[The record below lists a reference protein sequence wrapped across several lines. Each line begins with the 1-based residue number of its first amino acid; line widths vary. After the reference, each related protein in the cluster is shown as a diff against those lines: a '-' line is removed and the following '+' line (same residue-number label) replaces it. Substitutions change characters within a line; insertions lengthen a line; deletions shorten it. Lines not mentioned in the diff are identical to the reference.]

1 MRQFL
6 LTKGTYAS
14 GNDMSAIADGAV
26 GFYSLV
32 NGQPTLDSDG
42 SKVKKGE
49 AMIVVG
55 RPKEKGGNIVIP
67 FYNKN
72 FSWNKMTHQAA
83 TKFNASIT
91 IPTITDLGDYTIV
104 IAKKGVQFNER
115 NKWTSTVNVKSTA
128 TTASQVAEELGKRI
142 KYFASTLG
150 IEASVSESTITIKG
164 LNDGDDF
171 AVFGAENM
179 FNVQAVYAT
188 RGSKGIADANYIADL
203 ADKAC
208 ADAGIEY
215 TYRPEYIY
223 MYPGYPL
230 NPLAG
235 DPSSDPGYVVY
246 TIRFAEP
253 RKTKTTDEVV
263 NQIVQIAM
271 PSDATAVTD
280 IEAVLA
286 GIEA

>member
-14 GNDMSAIADGAV
+14 GNDMSAIAEGAI
-26 GFYSLV
+26 GFYYNNDGV
-32 NGQPTLDSDG
+32 PTLDTDG
-42 SKVKKGE
+42 THVKKGE
-49 AMIVVG
+49 AMIVLG
-55 RPKEKGGNIVIP
+55 RSAANGGNVVIP

-72 FSWNKMTHQAA
+72 FSWNKMTHQAS
-83 TKFNASIT
+83 TKFNANIT
-91 IPTITDLGDYTIV
+91 IPAITELGEYTI
-104 IAKKGVQFNER
+104 IICKKGVQFNER
-115 NKWTSTVNVKSTA
+115 NKWTSSYNVKSLNDTPDD
-128 TTASQVAEELGKRI
+128 VAAAIEKGI
-142 KYFASTLG
+142 KNFAHNLG
-150 IEASVSESTITIKG
+150 ISSSVSGATISITG
-164 LNDGDDF
+164 LNDAVDF
-171 AVFGAENM
+171 EILGADNLFGLTIT
-179 FNVQAVYAT
+179 QTHAT
-188 RGSKGIADANYIADL
+188 KGYADAAWISDL

-223 MYPGYPL
+223 LYENYPL
-230 NPLAG
+230 NPLAQQNTT
-235 DPSSDPGYVVY
+235 DPGFIVY

-253 RKTKTTDEVV
+253 RRTKTTDEVV

-271 PSDATAVTD
+271 PKTASDITD

>member
-14 GNDMSAIADGAV
+14 GNDMSAIAEGAI
-26 GFYSLV
+26 GFYYNNDGV
-32 NGQPTLDSDG
+32 PTLDTDG
-42 SKVKKGE
+42 THVKKGE
-49 AMIVVG
+49 AMIVLG
-55 RPKEKGGNIVIP
+55 RSAANGGNVVIP

-72 FSWNKMTHQAA
+72 FSWNKMTHQAS

-91 IPTITDLGDYTIV
+91 IPAITELGEYTI
-104 IAKKGVQFNER
+104 IICKKGVQFNER
-115 NKWTSTVNVKSTA
+115 NKWTSSYNVTSLNDTPDN
-128 TTASQVAEELGKRI
+128 VAAAIEKGI
-142 KYFASTLG
+142 KNFAHNLG
-150 IEASVSESTITIKG
+150 ISSSVSGATISITG
-164 LNDGDDF
+164 LNDAVDF
-171 AVFGAENM
+171 EILGADNLFGLTIT
-179 FNVQAVYAT
+179 QTHAT
-188 RGSKGIADANYIADL
+188 KGYADAAWISDL

-223 MYPGYPL
+223 LYENYPL
-230 NPLAG
+230 NPLAQQNTT
-235 DPSSDPGYVVY
+235 DPGFIVY

-253 RKTKTTDEVV
+253 RRTKTTDEVV

-271 PSDATAVTD
+271 PKTAAAATT
-280 IEAVLA
+280 IETILG

>member
-14 GNDMSAIADGAV
+14 GNDMSAIAEGAI
-26 GFYSLV
+26 GFYYNNDGV
-32 NGQPTLDSDG
+32 PTLDTDG
-42 SKVKKGE
+42 THVKKGE
-49 AMIVVG
+49 AMIVLG
-55 RPKEKGGNIVIP
+55 RSAANGGNVVIP

-72 FSWNKMTHQAA
+72 FSWNKMTHQAS

-91 IPTITDLGDYTIV
+91 IPAITELGEYTI
-104 IAKKGVQFNER
+104 IICKKGVQFNER
-115 NKWTSTVNVKSTA
+115 NKWTSSYNVKSLNDTPDD
-128 TTASQVAEELGKRI
+128 VAAAIEKGI
-142 KYFASTLG
+142 KNFAHNLG
-150 IEASVSESTITIKG
+150 ISSSVSGDTISITG
-164 LNDGDDF
+164 LNDAVDF
-171 AVFGAENM
+171 EILGADNLFGLTIT
-179 FNVQAVYAT
+179 QTHAT
-188 RGSKGIADANYIADL
+188 KGYADAAWISDL

-223 MYPGYPL
+223 LYKNYPL
-230 NPLAG
+230 NPLAQQNTT
-235 DPSSDPGYVVY
+235 DPGFIVY

-253 RKTKTTDEVV
+253 RRTKTTDEVV

-271 PSDATAVTD
+271 PKTAAAVTD
-280 IEAVLA
+280 IETVLG

>member
-14 GNDMSAIADGAV
+14 GNDMSAIAEGAI
-26 GFYSLV
+26 GFYYNN
-32 NGQPTLDSDG
+32 NGAPTLDNDG
-42 SKVKKGE
+42 THVKKGE
-49 AMIVVG
+49 AMIVLG
-55 RPKEKGGNIVIP
+55 RSAANGGNVVIP

-72 FSWNKMTHQAA
+72 FSWNKMIHQAS

-91 IPTITDLGDYTIV
+91 IPAITELGEYTI
-104 IAKKGVQFNER
+104 IICKKGVQFNER
-115 NKWTSTVNVKSTA
+115 NKWTSSYNVKSLNDTPDD
-128 TTASQVAEELGKRI
+128 VAAAIEKGI
-142 KYFASTLG
+142 KNFAHNLG
-150 IEASVSESTITIKG
+150 ISSSVSGDTISITG
-164 LNDGDDF
+164 LNDAVDF
-171 AVFGAENM
+171 EILGADNLFGLTIT
-179 FNVQAVYAT
+179 QTHAT
-188 RGSKGIADANYIADL
+188 KGYADAAWISDL

-223 MYPGYPL
+223 LYENYPL
-230 NPLAG
+230 NPLAQQNTT
-235 DPSSDPGYVVY
+235 DPGYIVY

-253 RKTKTTDEVV
+253 RRTKTTDEVV

-271 PSDATAVTD
+271 PKTAAAATD
-280 IEAVLA
+280 IETVLA

>member
-14 GNDMSAIADGAV
+14 GNDMSAIAEGAI
-26 GFYSLV
+26 GFYYNN
-32 NGQPTLDSDG
+32 NGAPTLDNDG
-42 SKVKKGE
+42 THVKKGE
-49 AMIVVG
+49 AMIVLG
-55 RPKEKGGNIVIP
+55 RSAANGGNVVIP

-72 FSWNKMTHQAA
+72 FSWNKMTHQAS

-91 IPTITDLGDYTIV
+91 IPAITELGEYTI
-104 IAKKGVQFNER
+104 IICKKGVQFNER
-115 NKWTSTVNVKSTA
+115 NKWTSSYNVKSLNDTPDD
-128 TTASQVAEELGKRI
+128 VAAAIEKGI
-142 KYFASTLG
+142 KNFAHNLG
-150 IEASVSESTITIKG
+150 ISSSVSGDTISITG
-164 LNDGDDF
+164 LNDAVDF
-171 AVFGAENM
+171 EILGADNLFGLTIT
-179 FNVQAVYAT
+179 QTHAT
-188 RGSKGIADANYIADL
+188 KGYADAAWISDL

-223 MYPGYPL
+223 LYENYPL
-230 NPLAG
+230 NPLAQQNTT
-235 DPSSDPGYVVY
+235 DPGFIVY

-253 RKTKTTDEVV
+253 RRTKTTDEVV

-271 PSDATAVTD
+271 PKTAAAATT
-280 IEAVLA
+280 IETILG

>member
-14 GNDMSAIADGAV
+14 GNDMSAIAEGAI
-26 GFYSLV
+26 GFYYNNDGV
-32 NGQPTLDSDG
+32 PTLDNDG
-42 SKVKKGE
+42 THVKKGE
-49 AMIVVG
+49 AMIVLG
-55 RPKEKGGNIVIP
+55 RSAANGGNVVIP

-72 FSWNKMTHQAA
+72 FSWNKMTHQAS

-91 IPTITDLGDYTIV
+91 IPAITELGEYTI
-104 IAKKGVQFNER
+104 IICKKGVQFNER
-115 NKWTSTVNVKSTA
+115 NKWTSSYNVKSLNDTPDN
-128 TTASQVAEELGKRI
+128 VAAAIEKGI
-142 KYFASTLG
+142 KNFAHNLG
-150 IEASVSESTITIKG
+150 ISSSVSGDTISITG
-164 LNDGDDF
+164 LNDAVDF
-171 AVFGAENM
+171 EILGADNLFGLTIT
-179 FNVQAVYAT
+179 QTHAT
-188 RGSKGIADANYIADL
+188 KGYADAAWISDL

-223 MYPGYPL
+223 LYENYPL
-230 NPLAG
+230 NPLAQQNTT
-235 DPSSDPGYVVY
+235 DPGYIVY

-253 RKTKTTDEVV
+253 RRTKTTDEVV

-271 PSDATAVTD
+271 PKTSDAATT
-280 IEAVLA
+280 IETILG

>member
-14 GNDMSAIADGAV
+14 GNDMSAIAEGAI
-26 GFYSLV
+26 GFYYNNDGV
-32 NGQPTLDSDG
+32 PTLDTDG
-42 SKVKKGE
+42 THVKKGE
-49 AMIVVG
+49 AMIVLG
-55 RPKEKGGNIVIP
+55 RSAANGGNVVIP

-72 FSWNKMTHQAA
+72 FSWNKMTHQAS

-91 IPTITDLGDYTIV
+91 IPAITELGEYTI
-104 IAKKGVQFNER
+104 IICKKGVQFNER
-115 NKWTSTVNVKSTA
+115 NKWTSSYNVKSLNDTP
-128 TTASQVAEELGKRI
+128 SDVAAAIEKGI
-142 KYFASTLG
+142 KNFAHNLG
-150 IEASVSESTITIKG
+150 ISSSVSGETISITG
-164 LNDGDDF
+164 LNDAVDF
-171 AVFGAENM
+171 EILGADNLFGLTIT
-179 FNVQAVYAT
+179 QTHAT
-188 RGSKGIADANYIADL
+188 KGYADAAWISDL

-223 MYPGYPL
+223 LYENYPL
-230 NPLAG
+230 NSLAQQNTT
-235 DPSSDPGYVVY
+235 DPGFIVY

-253 RKTKTTDEVV
+253 RRTKTTDEVV

-271 PSDATAVTD
+271 PKTATAVTD
-280 IEAVLA
+280 IETVLG

>member
-14 GNDMSAIADGAV
+14 GNDMSAIAEGAI
-26 GFYSLV
+26 GFYYNNDGV
-32 NGQPTLDSDG
+32 PTLDTDG
-42 SKVKKGE
+42 THVKKGE
-49 AMIVVG
+49 AMIVLG
-55 RPKEKGGNIVIP
+55 RSAANGGNVVIP

-72 FSWNKMTHQAA
+72 FSWNKMIHQAS

-91 IPTITDLGDYTIV
+91 IPAITELGEYTI
-104 IAKKGVQFNER
+104 IICKKGVQFNER
-115 NKWTSTVNVKSTA
+115 NKWTSSYNVKSLNDTPDD
-128 TTASQVAEELGKRI
+128 VAAAIEKGI
-142 KYFASTLG
+142 KNFAHNLG
-150 IEASVSESTITIKG
+150 ISSSVSGATISITG
-164 LNDGDDF
+164 LNDAVDF
-171 AVFGAENM
+171 EILGADNLFGLTIT
-179 FNVQAVYAT
+179 QTHAT
-188 RGSKGIADANYIADL
+188 KGYADAAWISDL

-223 MYPGYPL
+223 LYENYPL
-230 NPLAG
+230 NPLAQQNTT
-235 DPSSDPGYVVY
+235 DPGYIVY

-253 RKTKTTDEVV
+253 RRTKTTDEVV

-271 PSDATAVTD
+271 PKTADAATT
-280 IEAVLA
+280 IETVLG

>member
-14 GNDMSAIADGAV
+14 GNDMSAIEEGAI
-26 GFYSLV
+26 GFYYNNDGV
-32 NGQPTLDSDG
+32 PTLDTDG
-42 SKVKKGE
+42 THVKKGE
-49 AMIVVG
+49 AMIVLG
-55 RPKEKGGNIVIP
+55 RSAANGGNVVIP

-72 FSWNKMTHQAA
+72 FSWNKMTHQAS

-91 IPTITDLGDYTIV
+91 IPAITELGEYTI
-104 IAKKGVQFNER
+104 IICKKGVQFNER
-115 NKWTSTVNVKSTA
+115 NKWTSSYNVKSLNDTPDD
-128 TTASQVAEELGKRI
+128 VAAAIEKGI
-142 KYFASTLG
+142 KNFAHNLG
-150 IEASVSESTITIKG
+150 ISSSVSGATISITG
-164 LNDGDDF
+164 LNDAVDF
-171 AVFGAENM
+171 EILGADNLFGLTIT
-179 FNVQAVYAT
+179 QTHAT
-188 RGSKGIADANYIADL
+188 KGYADAAWISDL

-223 MYPGYPL
+223 LYENYPL
-230 NPLAG
+230 NPLAQQNTT
-235 DPSSDPGYVVY
+235 DPGYIVY

-253 RKTKTTDEVV
+253 RRTKTTDEVV

-271 PSDATAVTD
+271 PKTATAVTD
-280 IEAVLA
+280 IETVLG

>member
-14 GNDMSAIADGAV
+14 GNDMSAIAEGAI
-26 GFYSLV
+26 GFYYNN
-32 NGQPTLDSDG
+32 NGAPTLDNDG
-42 SKVKKGE
+42 THVKKGE
-49 AMIVVG
+49 AMIVLG
-55 RPKEKGGNIVIP
+55 RSAANGGNVVIP

-72 FSWNKMTHQAA
+72 FSWNKMIHQAS

-91 IPTITDLGDYTIV
+91 IPAITELGEYTI
-104 IAKKGVQFNER
+104 IICKKGVQFNER
-115 NKWTSTVNVKSTA
+115 NKWTSSYNVKSLNDTPDV
-128 TTASQVAEELGKRI
+128 VAAAIEKGI
-142 KYFASTLG
+142 KNFAHNLG
-150 IEASVSESTITIKG
+150 ISSSVSGATISITG
-164 LNDGDDF
+164 LNDAVDF
-171 AVFGAENM
+171 EILGADNLFGLTIT
-179 FNVQAVYAT
+179 QTHAT
-188 RGSKGIADANYIADL
+188 KGYADAAWISDL

-223 MYPGYPL
+223 LYENYPL
-230 NPLAG
+230 NPLAQQNTT
-235 DPSSDPGYVVY
+235 DPGYIVY

-253 RKTKTTDEVV
+253 RRTKTTDEVV

-271 PSDATAVTD
+271 PKTAAAVAD
-280 IEAVLA
+280 IETVLA

>member
-14 GNDMSAIADGAV
+14 GNDMSAIAEGAI
-26 GFYSLV
+26 GFYYND
-32 NGQPTLDSDG
+32 NGVPTLDTDG
-42 SKVKKGE
+42 THVKKGE
-49 AMIVVG
+49 AMIVLG
-55 RPKEKGGNIVIP
+55 RSAANGGNVVIP

-72 FSWNKMTHQAA
+72 FSWNKMTHQAS

-91 IPTITDLGDYTIV
+91 IPAITELGEYTI
-104 IAKKGVQFNER
+104 IICKKGVQFNER
-115 NKWTSTVNVKSTA
+115 NKWTSSYNVKSLNDTPDD
-128 TTASQVAEELGKRI
+128 VAAAIEKGI
-142 KYFASTLG
+142 KNFAHNLG
-150 IEASVSESTITIKG
+150 ISSSVSGATISITG
-164 LNDGDDF
+164 LNDAVDF
-171 AVFGAENM
+171 EILGADNLFGLTIT
-179 FNVQAVYAT
+179 QTHAT
-188 RGSKGIADANYIADL
+188 KGYADAAWISDL

-223 MYPGYPL
+223 LYENYPL
-230 NPLAG
+230 NPLAQQNTT
-235 DPSSDPGYVVY
+235 DPGYIVY

-253 RKTKTTDEVV
+253 RRTKTTDEVV

-271 PSDATAVTD
+271 PKTAAAATT
-280 IEAVLA
+280 IETILG

>member
-14 GNDMSAIADGAV
+14 GNDMSAIAEGAI
-26 GFYSLV
+26 GFYYNNDGV
-32 NGQPTLDSDG
+32 PTLDTDG
-42 SKVKKGE
+42 THVKKGE
-49 AMIVVG
+49 AMIVLG
-55 RPKEKGGNIVIP
+55 RSAANGGNVVIP

-72 FSWNKMTHQAA
+72 LSRNKMIHQAS

-91 IPTITDLGDYTIV
+91 IPAITELGEYTI
-104 IAKKGVQFNER
+104 IICKKGVQFNER
-115 NKWTSTVNVKSTA
+115 NKWTSSYNVKSLNDTPND
-128 TTASQVAEELGKRI
+128 VAAAIEKGI
-142 KYFASTLG
+142 KNFAHNLG
-150 IEASVSESTITIKG
+150 ISSSVSENTISITG
-164 LNDGDDF
+164 LNDAVDF
-171 AVFGAENM
+171 EILGADNLFGLTIT
-179 FNVQAVYAT
+179 QTHAT
-188 RGSKGIADANYIADL
+188 KGYADAAWISDL

-223 MYPGYPL
+223 LYENYPL
-230 NPLAG
+230 NPLAQQNTT
-235 DPSSDPGYVVY
+235 DLGYIVY

-253 RKTKTTDEVV
+253 RRTKTTDEVV

-271 PSDATAVTD
+271 PKTADAATT
-280 IEAVLA
+280 IETVLG

>member
-14 GNDMSAIADGAV
+14 GNDMSAIAEGAI
-26 GFYSLV
+26 GFYYNNDGV
-32 NGQPTLDSDG
+32 PTLDTDG
-42 SKVKKGE
+42 THVKKGE
-49 AMIVVG
+49 AMIVLG
-55 RPKEKGGNIVIP
+55 RSAANGGNVVIP

-72 FSWNKMTHQAA
+72 FSWNKMIHQAS

-91 IPTITDLGDYTIV
+91 IPDITELGEYTI
-104 IAKKGVQFNER
+104 IICKKGVQFNER
-115 NKWTSTVNVKSTA
+115 NKWTSSYNVKSLNDTPDN
-128 TTASQVAEELGKRI
+128 VAAAIEKGI
-142 KYFASTLG
+142 KNFAHNLG
-150 IEASVSESTITIKG
+150 ISSSVSGATISITG
-164 LNDGDDF
+164 LNDAVDF
-171 AVFGAENM
+171 EILGADNLFGLTIT
-179 FNVQAVYAT
+179 QTHAT
-188 RGSKGIADANYIADL
+188 KGYADAAWISDL

-223 MYPGYPL
+223 LYENYPL
-230 NPLAG
+230 NPLAQQNTT
-235 DPSSDPGYVVY
+235 DPGYIVY

-253 RKTKTTDEVV
+253 RRTKTTDEVV

-271 PSDATAVTD
+271 PKTATAVTD
-280 IEAVLA
+280 IETVLG

>member
-14 GNDMSAIADGAV
+14 GNDMSAIAEGAI
-26 GFYSLV
+26 GFYYNN
-32 NGQPTLDSDG
+32 NGVPTLDTDG
-42 SKVKKGE
+42 THVKKGE
-49 AMIVVG
+49 AMIVLG
-55 RPKEKGGNIVIP
+55 RSAANGGNVVIP

-72 FSWNKMTHQAA
+72 FSWNKMIHQAS

-91 IPTITDLGDYTIV
+91 IPAINELGEYTI
-104 IAKKGVQFNER
+104 IICKKGVQFNER
-115 NKWTSTVNVKSTA
+115 NKWTSSYNVKSLNDTPDD
-128 TTASQVAEELGKRI
+128 VAAAIEKGI
-142 KYFASTLG
+142 KNFAHNLG
-150 IEASVSESTITIKG
+150 ISSSVSGATISITG
-164 LNDGDDF
+164 LNDAVDF
-171 AVFGAENM
+171 EILGADNLFGLTIT
-179 FNVQAVYAT
+179 QTHAT
-188 RGSKGIADANYIADL
+188 KGYADAAWISDL

-223 MYPGYPL
+223 LYENYPL
-230 NPLAG
+230 NPLAQQNNT
-235 DPSSDPGYVVY
+235 DPGFIVY

-253 RKTKTTDEVV
+253 RRTKTTDEVV

-271 PSDATAVTD
+271 PKTATAVTD
-280 IEAVLA
+280 IETVLG

>member
-72 FSWNKMTHQAA
+72 FSWNKMTHQAS

-91 IPTITDLGDYTIV
+91 IPAINELGEYTI
-104 IAKKGVQFNER
+104 IICKKGVQFNER
-115 NKWTSTVNVKSTA
+115 NKWTSSYNVKSLNDTP
-128 TTASQVAEELGKRI
+128 SDVAAAIEKGI
-142 KYFASTLG
+142 KNFAPNLG
-150 IEASVSESTITIKG
+150 ISSSVSGETISITG
-164 LNDGDDF
+164 LNDAVDF
-171 AVFGAENM
+171 EILGADNLFGLTIT
-179 FNVQAVYAT
+179 QTHAT
-188 RGSKGIADANYIADL
+188 KGYADAAWISDL

-271 PSDATAVTD
+271 PKTATAITD

>member
-14 GNDMSAIADGAV
+14 GNDMSAIAEGAI
-26 GFYSLV
+26 GFYYNNDGV
-32 NGQPTLDSDG
+32 PTLDTDG
-42 SKVKKGE
+42 THVKKGE
-49 AMIVVG
+49 AMIVLG
-55 RPKEKGGNIVIP
+55 RSAANGGNVVIP

-72 FSWNKMTHQAA
+72 FSWNKMTHQAS

-91 IPTITDLGDYTIV
+91 IPAITELGEYTI
-104 IAKKGVQFNER
+104 IICKKGVQFNER
-115 NKWTSTVNVKSTA
+115 NKWTSSYNVKSLNNTPDD
-128 TTASQVAEELGKRI
+128 VAAAIEKGI
-142 KYFASTLG
+142 KNFAHNLG
-150 IEASVSESTITIKG
+150 ISSSVSGATISITG
-164 LNDGDDF
+164 LNDAVDF
-171 AVFGAENM
+171 EILGADNLFGLTIT
-179 FNVQAVYAT
+179 QTHAT
-188 RGSKGIADANYIADL
+188 KGYADAAWISDL

-223 MYPGYPL
+223 LYENYPL
-230 NPLAG
+230 NPLAQQNTT
-235 DPSSDPGYVVY
+235 DPGYIVY

-253 RKTKTTDEVV
+253 RRTKTTDEVV

-271 PSDATAVTD
+271 PKTATAVTD
-280 IEAVLA
+280 IETVLG

>member
-14 GNDMSAIADGAV
+14 GNDMSAIAEGAI
-26 GFYSLV
+26 GFYYNNDGV
-32 NGQPTLDSDG
+32 PTLDTDG
-42 SKVKKGE
+42 THVKKGE
-49 AMIVVG
+49 AMIVLG
-55 RPKEKGGNIVIP
+55 RSAANGGNVVIP

-72 FSWNKMTHQAA
+72 FSWNKMIHQAS

-91 IPTITDLGDYTIV
+91 IPAITELGEYTI
-104 IAKKGVQFNER
+104 IICKKGVQFNER
-115 NKWTSTVNVKSTA
+115 NKWTSSYNVKSLNDTPDD
-128 TTASQVAEELGKRI
+128 VAAAIEKGI
-142 KYFASTLG
+142 KNFAHNLG
-150 IEASVSESTITIKG
+150 ISSSVSGATISITG
-164 LNDGDDF
+164 LNDAVDF
-171 AVFGAENM
+171 EILGADNLFGLTIT
-179 FNVQAVYAT
+179 QTHAT
-188 RGSKGIADANYIADL
+188 KGYADAAWISDL

-223 MYPGYPL
+223 LYENYPL
-230 NPLAG
+230 NPLAQQNTT
-235 DPSSDPGYVVY
+235 DPGFIVY

-253 RKTKTTDEVV
+253 RRTKTTDEVV

-271 PSDATAVTD
+271 PKTATAVTD
-280 IEAVLA
+280 IETVLG

>member
-14 GNDMSAIADGAV
+14 GNDISAIAEGAI
-26 GFYSLV
+26 GFYYNNDGV
-32 NGQPTLDSDG
+32 PTLDTDG
-42 SKVKKGE
+42 THVKKGE
-49 AMIVVG
+49 AMIVLG
-55 RPKEKGGNIVIP
+55 RSAANGGNVVIP

-72 FSWNKMTHQAA
+72 FSWNKMTHEAS

-91 IPTITDLGDYTIV
+91 IPAITELGEYTI
-104 IAKKGVQFNER
+104 IICKKGVQFNER
-115 NKWTSTVNVKSTA
+115 NKWTSSYNVKSLNDTPD
-128 TTASQVAEELGKRI
+128 TVAAAIEKGI
-142 KYFASTLG
+142 KNFAHNLG
-150 IEASVSESTITIKG
+150 ISSSVSGDTISITG
-164 LNDGDDF
+164 LNDAVDF
-171 AVFGAENM
+171 EILGADNLFGLTIT
-179 FNVQAVYAT
+179 QTHAT
-188 RGSKGIADANYIADL
+188 KGYADAAWISDL

-223 MYPGYPL
+223 LYENYPL
-230 NPLAG
+230 NPLAQQNTT
-235 DPSSDPGYVVY
+235 DPGYIVY

-253 RKTKTTDEVV
+253 RRTKTTDEVV

-271 PSDATAVTD
+271 PKTAAAATT
-280 IEAVLA
+280 IETVLA

>member
-14 GNDMSAIADGAV
+14 GNDMSAIAEGAI
-26 GFYSLV
+26 GFYYNNDGV
-32 NGQPTLDSDG
+32 PTLDTDG
-42 SKVKKGE
+42 THVKKGE
-49 AMIVVG
+49 AMIVLG
-55 RPKEKGGNIVIP
+55 RSAANGGNVVIP

-72 FSWNKMTHQAA
+72 FSWNKMTHQAS

-91 IPTITDLGDYTIV
+91 IPAITELGEYTI
-104 IAKKGVQFNER
+104 IICKKGVQFNER
-115 NKWTSTVNVKSTA
+115 NKWTSSYNVKSLNDTPDD
-128 TTASQVAEELGKRI
+128 VAAAIEKGI
-142 KYFASTLG
+142 KNFAHNLG
-150 IEASVSESTITIKG
+150 ISSSVSGATISITG
-164 LNDGDDF
+164 LNDAVDF
-171 AVFGAENM
+171 EILGADNLFGLTIT
-179 FNVQAVYAT
+179 QTHAT
-188 RGSKGIADANYIADL
+188 KGYADAAWISDL

-223 MYPGYPL
+223 LYENYPL
-230 NPLAG
+230 NPLAQQNTT
-235 DPSSDPGYVVY
+235 DPGFIVY

-253 RKTKTTDEVV
+253 RRTKTTDEVV

-271 PSDATAVTD
+271 PKTASDITD

>member
-14 GNDMSAIADGAV
+14 GNDMSAIAEGAI
-26 GFYSLV
+26 GFYY
-32 NGQPTLDSDG
+32 NGNNGPTLDTDG
-42 SKVKKGE
+42 THVKKGE
-49 AMIVVG
+49 AMIVLG
-55 RPKEKGGNIVIP
+55 RSAANGGNVVIP

-72 FSWNKMTHQAA
+72 FSWNKMIHQAS

-91 IPTITDLGDYTIV
+91 IPAITELGEYTI
-104 IAKKGVQFNER
+104 IICKKGVQFNER
-115 NKWTSTVNVKSTA
+115 NKWTSSYNVKSLNDTPDD
-128 TTASQVAEELGKRI
+128 VAAAIEKGI
-142 KYFASTLG
+142 KNFAHNLG
-150 IEASVSESTITIKG
+150 ISSSVSGATISITG
-164 LNDGDDF
+164 LNDAVDF
-171 AVFGAENM
+171 EILGADNLFGLTIT
-179 FNVQAVYAT
+179 QTHAT
-188 RGSKGIADANYIADL
+188 KGYADAAWISDL

-223 MYPGYPL
+223 LYENYPL
-230 NPLAG
+230 NPLAQQNTT
-235 DPSSDPGYVVY
+235 DPGYIVY

-253 RKTKTTDEVV
+253 RRTKTTDEVV

-271 PSDATAVTD
+271 PKTATAVTD
-280 IEAVLA
+280 IETVLG

>member
-14 GNDMSAIADGAV
+14 GNDMSAIAEGAI
-26 GFYSLV
+26 GFYYNNDGV
-32 NGQPTLDSDG
+32 PTLDTDG
-42 SKVKKGE
+42 THVKKGE
-49 AMIVVG
+49 AMIVLG
-55 RPKEKGGNIVIP
+55 RSAANGGNVVIP

-72 FSWNKMTHQAA
+72 FSWNKMTHQSS

-91 IPTITDLGDYTIV
+91 IPAITELGEYTI
-104 IAKKGVQFNER
+104 IICKKGVQFNER
-115 NKWTSTVNVKSTA
+115 NKWTSSYNVKSLNDTPDD
-128 TTASQVAEELGKRI
+128 VAAAIEKGI
-142 KYFASTLG
+142 KNFAHNLG
-150 IEASVSESTITIKG
+150 ISSSVSGDTISITG
-164 LNDGDDF
+164 LNDAVDF
-171 AVFGAENM
+171 EILGADNLFGLTIT
-179 FNVQAVYAT
+179 QTHAT
-188 RGSKGIADANYIADL
+188 KGYADAAWISDL

-223 MYPGYPL
+223 LYENYPL
-230 NPLAG
+230 NPLAQQNTT
-235 DPSSDPGYVVY
+235 DPGYIVY

-253 RKTKTTDEVV
+253 RRTKTTDEVV

-271 PSDATAVTD
+271 PKTATAVTD
-280 IEAVLA
+280 IETVLG

>member
-14 GNDMSAIADGAV
+14 GNDMSAIAEGAI
-26 GFYSLV
+26 GFYYNN
-32 NGQPTLDSDG
+32 NGVPTLDTDG
-42 SKVKKGE
+42 THVKKGE
-49 AMIVVG
+49 AMIVLG
-55 RPKEKGGNIVIP
+55 RSAANGGNVVIP

-72 FSWNKMTHQAA
+72 FSWNKMTHQAS

-91 IPTITDLGDYTIV
+91 IPAITELGEYTI
-104 IAKKGVQFNER
+104 IICKKGVQFNER
-115 NKWTSTVNVKSTA
+115 NKWTSSYNVKSLNNTPDD
-128 TTASQVAEELGKRI
+128 VAAAIEKGI
-142 KYFASTLG
+142 KNFAHNLG
-150 IEASVSESTITIKG
+150 ISSSVSGATISITG
-164 LNDGDDF
+164 LNDAVDF
-171 AVFGAENM
+171 EILGADNLFGLTIT
-179 FNVQAVYAT
+179 QTHAT
-188 RGSKGIADANYIADL
+188 KGYADAAWISDL

-223 MYPGYPL
+223 LYENYPL
-230 NPLAG
+230 NPLAQQNTT
-235 DPSSDPGYVVY
+235 DPGYIVY

-253 RKTKTTDEVV
+253 RRTKTTDEVI

-271 PSDATAVTD
+271 PKTATAVTD
-280 IEAVLA
+280 IETVLG

>member
-14 GNDMSAIADGAV
+14 GNDMSAIAEGAI
-26 GFYSLV
+26 GFYYNNDGV
-32 NGQPTLDSDG
+32 PTLDTDG
-42 SKVKKGE
+42 THVKKGE
-49 AMIVVG
+49 AMIVLG
-55 RPKEKGGNIVIP
+55 RSAANGGNVVIP

-72 FSWNKMTHQAA
+72 FSWNKMIHQAS

-91 IPTITDLGDYTIV
+91 IPDINELGEYTI
-104 IAKKGVQFNER
+104 IICKKGVQFNER
-115 NKWTSTVNVKSTA
+115 NKWTSSYNVKSLTDTLA
-128 TTASQVAEELGKRI
+128 DVAAAIEKGI
-142 KYFASTLG
+142 KNFAHNLG
-150 IEASVSESTITIKG
+150 ISSSVSEATISITG
-164 LNDGDDF
+164 LNDAVDF
-171 AVFGAENM
+171 EILGADNLFGLTIT
-179 FNVQAVYAT
+179 QTHAT
-188 RGSKGIADANYIADL
+188 KGYADAAWISDL

-223 MYPGYPL
+223 LYENYPL
-230 NPLAG
+230 NPLAQQNTT
-235 DPSSDPGYVVY
+235 DPGYIVY

-253 RKTKTTDEVV
+253 RRTKTTDEVV

-271 PSDATAVTD
+271 PKTAAGATD
-280 IEAVLA
+280 IETVLG